1 MVLVEKGRR
10 RWRRRSRE
18 RELLKERM
26 LEREYEFEQNGVCVF
41 GCAWLQHI
49 QGLGGRYFL
58 NFVLI
63 KV

>member
-41 GCAWLQHI
+41 GCAWSQHI
-49 QGLGGRYFL
+49 QGLGGRYFA
-58 NFVLI
+58 
-63 KV
+63 